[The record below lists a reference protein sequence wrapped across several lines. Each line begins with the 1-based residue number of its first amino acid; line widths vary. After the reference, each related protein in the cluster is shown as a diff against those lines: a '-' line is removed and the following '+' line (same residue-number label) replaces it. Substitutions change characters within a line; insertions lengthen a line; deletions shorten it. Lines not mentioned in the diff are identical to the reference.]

1 MSTGIQKLQEE
12 YSKIRKSGELAS
24 IGGTVAPLNHNYL
37 HWFGCFIGPKRTPY
51 EDGLF
56 YFEIKFTNDYPKSK
70 PEVQMRTP
78 IYHPNIDNRNGHVC
92 VNYLYNWKNEYDVT
106 GIVNALF
113 YLLYMPN
120 PDSGYYKI
128 NNEKAHDFKNKY
140 ATKDQNID
148 WNTSWDKGWNL
159 N

>member
-12 YSKIRKSGELAS
+12 YSKIRKSGALAP
-24 IGGTVAPLNHNYL
+24 IGGTVAPFKKDYL
-37 HWFGCFIGPKRTPY
+37 HWVGCFIGPKETPY

-56 YFEIKFTNDYPKSK
+56 YFEIKFTNDYPNSK

-78 IYHPNIDNRNGHVC
+78 IYHPNINNYDGHVC
-92 VNYLYNWKNEYDVT
+92 VAYLYNWKSEYDVR
-106 GIVNALF
+106 GIVYALF
-113 YLLYMPN
+113 DLLYMPN
-120 PDSGYYKI
+120 PADGYYKI
-128 NNEKAHDFKNKY
+128 NNEKARDFKNKY